1 MKVFIIS
8 PEELYPSGEGAQL
21 TARLE
26 GERFHYLVRVR
37 RLDLGSV
44 FEAVLNDQKMQA
56 LILSKDATSVWVS
69 LTPLVAPPADFPRL
83 HLMAALLKGRKLDDV
98 VRQAAELGTA
108 VFQPL
113 QTEHCVAKWQ
123 DDQPEARLKRWNT
136 LAREAC
142 QQSGSYPVMEVR
154 PAQTLEVVL
163 RQWDKRGP
171 LLFFHQAPLAKAS
184 LHGYLSCRPS
194 HIGILIGPEGGFSQH
209 ETDFLMNQGA
219 NPVWFGPTVF
229 RAETASTA
237 ALAAVKILLLE
248 SSTWTI
254 PSSKM

>member
-1 MKVFIIS
+1 MKVFVITS
-8 PEELYPSGEGAQL
+8 EELNPSEAGTLL
-21 TARLE
+21 TARLK

-37 RLDLGSV
+37 RLDVGAV

-56 LILSKDATSVWVS
+56 LILSKDAASVEVS
-69 LTPLVAPPADFPRL
+69 LTPLVAPSADFPRL

-123 DDQPEARLKRWNT
+123 EDQPDVRLKRWGT
-136 LAREAC
+136 LAREAS
-142 QQSGSYPVMEVR
+142 QQAGAYPVMEVH
-154 PAQTLEVVL
+154 PAHSLEEVL
-163 RQWDKRGP
+163 RQWNDRGP
-171 LLFFHQAPLAKAS
+171 LLFFHQTPLAKAS

-209 ETDFLMNQGA
+209 ETDFLRNHGA
-219 NPVWFGPTVF
+219 SPVWFGPTVF

-248 SSTWTI
+248 SSEWIT